1 MNAPTLK
8 RINTEA
14 GYIWEVAYA
23 GMIKT
28 HSQSWQAIIY
38 FHQAMECHQRDAGNL
53 SALRLSQDSILDAAS
68 TSPTI
73 PNAPSGDYAPSSMEQ
88 D

>member
-1 MNAPTLK
+1 MTAPTLK

-23 GMIKT
+23 GMVKT

-73 PNAPSGDYAPSSMEQ
+73 PDGP
-88 D
+88 

>member
-1 MNAPTLK
+1 MTAPTLK

-23 GMIKT
+23 GMIKQ
-28 HSQSWQAIIY
+28 HDQSWQAIIY
-38 FHQAMECHQRDAGNL
+38 YHQAMECYQRDAD
-53 SALRLSQDSILDAAS
+53 SSEALWLSQDSILDAAS

-73 PNAPSGDYAPSSMEQ
+73 PNDPSGDYAPSSMEQ

>member
-1 MNAPTLK
+1 MTAPTLK

-14 GYIWEVAYA
+14 GYIWEVTYA
-23 GMIKT
+23 GMVKT

-73 PNAPSGDYAPSSMEQ
+73 PDGP
-88 D
+88 

>member
-1 MNAPTLK
+1 MAAPTLK

-14 GYIWEVAYA
+14 GYTWEVAYA
-23 GMIKT
+23 GLVKT

-38 FHQAMECHQRDAGNL
+38 FHQAMECHQRDVGSL
-53 SALRLSQDSILDAAS
+53 SALQLSRDSILDAAS

-73 PNAPSGDYAPSSMEQ
+73 LDGPSGDCK
-88 D
+88 

>member
-1 MNAPTLK
+1 MTAPTLK

-23 GMIKT
+23 GMVKT
-28 HSQSWQAIIY
+28 HTQSWQAIIY

-68 TSPTI
+68 TSPII

>member
-1 MNAPTLK
+1 MTAPTLK

-23 GMIKT
+23 GMVKT
-28 HSQSWQAIIY
+28 HTQSWQAIIY

-73 PNAPSGDYAPSSMEQ
+73 PNDPSVDYAPSSMEQ

>member
-1 MNAPTLK
+1 MTAPTLK

-23 GMIKT
+23 GMVKT
-28 HSQSWQAIIY
+28 HFQSWQAIIY
-38 FHQAMECHQRDAGNL
+38 FHQAMECYQCDAGNL
-53 SALRLSQDSILDAAS
+53 SALQLSQDSILDAAS

-73 PNAPSGDYAPSSMEQ
+73 PDGP
-88 D
+88 

>member
-1 MNAPTLK
+1 MTAPTLK

-23 GMIKT
+23 GMVKT

-68 TSPTI
+68 TSSII
-73 PNAPSGDYAPSSMEQ
+73 PDGP
-88 D
+88 